1 MYLPYA
7 MGAFQLLAGGSLV
20 PALTGIAVGH
30 LYYLLD
36 QALPTTNGVRYL
48 DPPAFLYAT
57 RGQPTFGRPLHQPDG
72 CWYSPRD
79 SPLRRLNYFP
89 YTQATFGSFHGTTM
103 QPQVAT
109 AAPRQG
115 APAATSSYPWRGGQ
129 RLGTE

>member
-1 MYLPYA
+1 MTEPQCNRLVTAAQAMYLPYA

-57 RGQPTFGRPLHQPDG
+57 RRPADLWLPA
-72 CWYSPRD
+72 SP
-79 SPLRRLNYFP
+79 
-89 YTQATFGSFHGTTM
+89 A
-103 QPQVAT
+103 
-109 AAPRQG
+109 
-115 APAATSSYPWRGGQ
+115 
-129 RLGTE
+129 